1 MKALLEQR
9 GNQNVMNSIQKV
21 CVFCGSSD
29 SIEDSY
35 LEAAWSLGQALAAGR
50 MDLIFGGGGTGM
62 MGALADA
69 VLAGGAKVIGILP
82 RLFDTPALAH
92 PNLTEMR
99 IVDDMHNRKAIMME
113 AADAFLAL
121 PGGFGTFEELF
132 EVLTWAQI
140 GLHQKPVGLL
150 NVSGYFDLLL
160 NVIEHARVEGF
171 IYDEHPH
178 LLIVDDDAD
187 RLLSRL
193 TQYRPP
199 EGLAR
204 WVDRDEEGR

>member
-1 MKALLEQR
+1 
-9 GNQNVMNSIQKV
+9 MNAIRKI

-29 SIEDSY
+29 LIEDLY
-35 LEAAWSLGQALAAGR
+35 LEAAWSLGQALANSG
-50 MDLIFGGGGTGM
+50 MDLIFGGGGTGL

-69 VLAGGAKVIGILP
+69 SLEGGAKVIGILP
-82 RLFDTPALAH
+82 RLFNTPALAH
-92 PNLTEMR
+92 PNLTELR
-99 IVDDMHNRKAIMME
+99 VVDDMHDRMAIMME

-150 NVSGYFDLLL
+150 NVNGYFDLLL
-160 NVIEHARVEGF
+160 NLIEHARVEGF
-171 IYDEHPH
+171 IYDEHPD
-178 LLIVDDDAD
+178 LLIVDNDVD
-187 RLLSRL
+187 RLLARL
-193 TQYRPP
+193 TQYRLP

-204 WVDRDEEGR
+204 WVDREEESR

>member
-1 MKALLEQR
+1 
-9 GNQNVMNSIQKV
+9 MNSIRKI

-29 SIEDSY
+29 SIEDVY
-35 LEAAWSLGQALAAGR
+35 LEAAWSLGQALAKNG
-50 MDLIFGGGGTGM
+50 MDLIIGGGGTGL
-62 MGALADA
+62 MGALADSS
-69 VLAGGAKVIGILP
+69 LADGAKVIGILP

-92 PNLTEMR
+92 PGLTELR
-99 IVDDMHNRKAIMME
+99 VVDDMHNRMAIMME

-150 NVSGYFDLLL
+150 NVNGYFDLLL
-160 NVIEHARVEGF
+160 EVIEHARVEGF
-171 IYDEHPH
+171 IYDDHPD
-178 LLIVDDDAD
+178 LLIVDSDED
-187 RLLSRL
+187 RLLTRL

-204 WVDRDEEGR
+204 WVDREEESR